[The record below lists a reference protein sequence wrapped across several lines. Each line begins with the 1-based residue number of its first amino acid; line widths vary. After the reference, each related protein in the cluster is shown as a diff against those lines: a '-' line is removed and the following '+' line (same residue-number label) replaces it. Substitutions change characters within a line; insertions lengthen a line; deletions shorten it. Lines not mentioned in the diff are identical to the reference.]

1 MMLVVITG
9 PMFSGKT
16 TELIRRIER
25 QMIAGRRVV
34 IYKPTIDTRY
44 HPSSVISHNG
54 LKINALVVPP
64 DEEGVKRIASEAINY
79 DVIGIDEAQFF
90 PPILAD
96 ELNKLAIEKMI
107 VVSALNLDFK
117 GEPFETTMKLL
128 AYADKVVSLTAVCKV
143 CGKPATRTQRLI
155 NGKHAPRD
163 SPRVLV
169 GSSETYEARCRK
181 HHIVP

>member
-1 MMLVVITG
+1 VMLVVITG

-155 NGKHAPRD
+155 NGKPAPRD

-169 GSSETYEARCRK
+169 GGSETYEARCRK